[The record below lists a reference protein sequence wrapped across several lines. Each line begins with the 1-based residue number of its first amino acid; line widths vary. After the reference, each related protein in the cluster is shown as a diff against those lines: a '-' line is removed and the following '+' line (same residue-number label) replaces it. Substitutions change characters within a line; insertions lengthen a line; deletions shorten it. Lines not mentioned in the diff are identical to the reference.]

1 MEWRIIMNIK
11 QLETFVTVA
20 RQLSFTKASE
30 EMFIT
35 QSSVSKIIKSLED
48 ELSVQ
53 LFYRTPQIR
62 LTDAGKELYR
72 HSVDVLSMLDN
83 IPIEIGNL
91 SKLKKGRVRIGI
103 PPIIG
108 SSFFPGVIGS
118 FKAKYPEI
126 DIRLTEV
133 GSKVIIDELENGN
146 LDVGIV
152 CSYPSNRDE
161 YHIYP
166 LVKSQLMVGVHA
178 DNPLASRES
187 LSFSDLRDESFV
199 LFKEDFSLYDSI
211 MEGCSQNGF
220 SPNIICNSS
229 QKDFI
234 LEMVASKMGIT
245 CLPLVTCAHV
255 NNDSLRFVPLEN
267 PRIFLSLLITWKRN
281 RYLSYASREWIR
293 FTSETLDIRLEL

>member
-1 MEWRIIMNIK
+1 MNIK

-20 RQLSFTKASE
+20 KQLSFTKASE

-53 LFYRTPQIR
+53 LFHRTPQIQ
-62 LTDAGKELYR
+62 LTDAGQELYR
-72 HSVDVLSMLDN
+72 HSLDVLSMLNN

-108 SSFFPGVIGS
+108 SSFFPAVIGS
-118 FKAKYPEI
+118 FKAKYPDI

-133 GSKVIIDELENGN
+133 GSKVIIDELEKGN

-152 CSYPSNRDE
+152 CSYPSDRDG

-166 LVKSQLMVGVHA
+166 LVKSQLMVGVHV
-178 DNPLASRES
+178 DNPLAERDI
-187 LSFSDLRDESFV
+187 LSFGDLRDEGFV

-211 MEGCSQNGF
+211 IEGCTQNGF

-234 LEMVASKMGIT
+234 LEMVASRMGIT
-245 CLPLVTCAHV
+245 CLPHITCAHV
-255 NNDSLRFVPLEN
+255 NDDSIRFVPLESPKIYLN
-267 PRIFLSLLITWKRN
+267 LLISWKRN

-293 FTSETLDIRLEL
+293 FTSDALDIQLEI

>member
-1 MEWRIIMNIK
+1 MNIK

-20 RQLSFTKASE
+20 KQLSFTKASE

-53 LFYRTPQIR
+53 LFHRTPQIQ

-72 HSVDVLSMLDN
+72 HSLDVLSLLNN

-108 SSFFPGVIGS
+108 SSFFPAVIGS
-118 FKAKYPEI
+118 FKAKYPDI

-133 GSKVIIDELENGN
+133 GSKVIIDELEKGN

-152 CSYPSNRDE
+152 CSYPSDRDG

-166 LVKSQLMVGVHA
+166 LVKSQLMVGVHV
-178 DNPLASRES
+178 DNPLAERDI
-187 LSFSDLRDESFV
+187 LSFGDLRDEGFV
-199 LFKEDFSLYDSI
+199 FFKEDFSLYDSI
-211 MEGCSQNGF
+211 IEGCTQNGF

-234 LEMVASKMGIT
+234 LEMVASRMGIT
-245 CLPLVTCAHV
+245 CLPHITCAHV
-255 NNDSLRFVPLEN
+255 NDDSIRFVPLESPKIYLN
-267 PRIFLSLLITWKRN
+267 LLITWKRN

-293 FTSETLDIRLEL
+293 FTSDALDIQLEI

>member
-1 MEWRIIMNIK
+1 MNIK

-152 CSYPSNRDE
+152 CSYPSNSDE

-255 NNDSLRFVPLEN
+255 NNDNLKFVPLEN
-267 PRIFLSLLITWKRN
+267 PRIYLNLLIAWKRN

>member
-1 MEWRIIMNIK
+1 MNIK

-30 EMFIT
+30 EMFVT

-152 CSYPSNRDE
+152 CSYPSNSDE

-178 DNPLASRES
+178 YNPLASRDS

-220 SPNIICNSS
+220 TPNIICNSS

-245 CLPLVTCAHV
+245 CLPHVTCSHI
-255 NNDSLRFVPLEN
+255 NNDNLKFVPLEN
-267 PRIFLSLLITWKRN
+267 PRIYLNLLIAWKRN

>member
-1 MEWRIIMNIK
+1 MNIK

-20 RQLSFTKASE
+20 NQLSFTKASE

-35 QSSVSKIIKSLED
+35 QSSVSKIIKSLEE

-53 LFYRTPQIR
+53 LFHRTPQIQ

-72 HSVDVLSMLDN
+72 HSLDVLSMLNN

-91 SKLKKGRVRIGI
+91 SKLKKGMVRIGI

-108 SSFFPGVIGS
+108 SSFFPAVIGS
-118 FKAKYPEI
+118 FKAKYPDI

-133 GSKVIIDELENGN
+133 GSKVIIDELEKGN

-152 CSYPSNRDE
+152 CSYPSDRDG

-166 LVKSQLMVGVHA
+166 LVKSQLMVGVHV
-178 DNPLASRES
+178 DNPLAERDI
-187 LSFSDLRDESFV
+187 LSFGDLRDEGFV

-211 MEGCSQNGF
+211 IEGCTQSGF

-234 LEMVASKMGIT
+234 LEMVASRMGIT
-245 CLPLVTCAHV
+245 CLPHITCAHV
-255 NNDSLRFVPLEN
+255 NDHSIRFVPLEN
-267 PRIFLSLLITWKRN
+267 PKIYLNLLITWKRN

-293 FTSETLDIRLEL
+293 FTSDALDIRLEI

>member
-1 MEWRIIMNIK
+1 MNIK
-11 QLETFVTVA
+11 QLETFTTVA
-20 RQLSFTKASE
+20 NHLSFTKASE

-35 QSSVSKIIKSLED
+35 QSSVSKMVKSLED

-53 LFYRTPQIR
+53 LFHRAPQIQ

-72 HSVDVLSMLDN
+72 HSVDILSMLNN

-91 SKLKKGRVRIGI
+91 SELKKGKVKIGI

-108 SSFFPGVIGS
+108 SSFFPAVIGS
-118 FKAKYPEI
+118 FKSEYPEI
-126 DIRLTEV
+126 EINLTEV
-133 GSKVIIDELENGN
+133 GSKIILEGLDKGN

-152 CSYPSNRDE
+152 CSYPSEKED

-166 LVKSQLMVGVHA
+166 LVKSPLMVGVHA
-178 DNPLASRES
+178 DNPLAQKEN
-187 LSFSDLRDESFV
+187 LSFADLKDESFV

-211 MEGCSQNGF
+211 IEGCNQNDF
-220 SPNIICNSS
+220 SPKIICNSS

-245 CLPLVTCAHV
+245 CLPHISCAHV
-255 NNDSLRFVPLEN
+255 TEQNLKFIPLVN
-267 PRIFLSLLITWKRN
+267 PKIFLNLLITWKRS
-281 RYLSYASREWIR
+281 RYMSHASREWIR
-293 FTSETLDIRLEL
+293 FTLDALDIGHEI

>member
-1 MEWRIIMNIK
+1 MNIK

-20 RQLSFTKASE
+20 NQLSFTKASE

-53 LFYRTPQIR
+53 LFHRTPQIQ

-72 HSVDVLSMLDN
+72 HSLDVLSMLNN

-108 SSFFPGVIGS
+108 SSFFPAVIGS
-118 FKAKYPEI
+118 FKSKYPDI

-133 GSKVIIDELENGN
+133 GSKVIIDELEKGN

-152 CSYPSNRDE
+152 CSYPSERDG

-166 LVKSQLMVGVHA
+166 LVKSQLMVGVHV
-178 DNPLASRES
+178 DNPLAKRDI
-187 LSFSDLRDESFV
+187 LSFGDLRNEGFV

-211 MEGCSQNGF
+211 IEGCTQNGF

-234 LEMVASKMGIT
+234 LEMVASRMGIT
-245 CLPLVTCAHV
+245 CLPHITCAHV
-255 NNDSLRFVPLEN
+255 NDDSIRFVPLEN
-267 PRIFLSLLITWKRN
+267 PKIYLNLLITWKRN

-293 FTSETLDIRLEL
+293 FTSDALDIRLEI